1 MIEMTFGRTELRLD
15 FSFFAAAAFF
25 LMFGKARLCALAF
38 AFCAVHEL
46 SHLTVMALCG
56 VEVQSVTFCGA
67 GIGITA
73 RELERERL
81 SVQAAVL
88 AAGSAANILLAAA
101 LFLLECREPAAL
113 CLITGAINL
122 LPAGALDGAR
132 LLRLAVLKCAAP
144 ERVDGICRAI
154 GIITLAV
161 CAGSLAAFSG
171 RLGMWA
177 VGAAAYF
184 LLINVIKP

>member
-1 MIEMTFGRTELRLD
+1 MIELTFGRTALRLD

-25 LMFGKARLCALAF
+25 LMLGRARLCALAF

-56 VEVQSVTFCGA
+56 VQVQSVTFCGA

-73 RELERERL
+73 RDMERERTY
-81 SVQAAVL
+81 VQAAVL
-88 AAGSAANILLAAA
+88 AAGSSANILLAAA
-101 LFLLECREPAAL
+101 LFALECREPAAL

-122 LPAGALDGAR
+122 LPAGGLDGAR
-132 LLRLAVLKCAAP
+132 LLRLAVMKAALP
-144 ERVDGICRAI
+144 ERVDGICRAV
-154 GIITLAV
+154 GAATVAA
-161 CAGSLAAFSG
+161 CALLLFAFYNE
-171 RLGMWA
+171 LGLWA
-177 VGAAAYF
+177 VLAAAYF